1 VEEEGEAEMDEFVK
15 YDDQSEGENLDE

>member
-15 YDDQSEGENLDE
+15 EDDQSEGENLDE